1 VSGPCGPDPSD
12 PSRPVD
18 GGNGG
23 GGGGA
28 RPSPVLPTA
37 PPAPARRKR
46 NRFSP
51 AWFGRL
57 EAHGRPVRPPL
68 PVPPQFHRGQH
79 LREARDRRRPPG
91 GGGAQGRVHSR
102 GASVAVT
109 VNKTAC
115 PKWPTRR
122 RHGRAWYDKG
132 STAGPRPTFPSLL
145 PVFQTHAGNAGRSG
159 ACSRGPDLPSGTPH
173 ATSVT
178 ERKRG
183 ELLRPCVLRRERWNS

>member
-1 VSGPCGPDPSD
+1 
-12 PSRPVD
+12 
-18 GGNGG
+18 
-23 GGGGA
+23 
-28 RPSPVLPTA
+28 
-37 PPAPARRKR
+37 
-46 NRFSP
+46 
-51 AWFGRL
+51 
-57 EAHGRPVRPPL
+57 VRPLL

-79 LREARDRRRPPG
+79 LREARDRRRPPS

-159 ACSRGPDLPSGTPH
+159 ACSRGPDLERDAARDLRHRAEARRAFEAVCTASREVEFLDRRKSNGGEGARH
-173 ATSVT
+173 A
-178 ERKRG
+178 R
-183 ELLRPCVLRRERWNS
+183 LRQSRTRVWGLKMIRYRRSPLP